1 MKKAL
6 EIAVKQTEDGRIEV
20 ILPIELADI
29 TSIRFAN
36 IDEIKVEK
44 DLLESKFEDLE
55 DDEDEDGF
63 QDIEDVIE
71 EEDECDCEN
80 CTYTNC
86 PEHPEFNSKDLLK
99 LLSDIRKSV
108 REEETEEPKQ
118 YTRRTLED
126 ALRSELEKVETE
138 SDEDKLMRLYH
149 EALNSTQKVTLEEY
163 EKMEEAYKIAKTL
176 EEITGVKSDKLYML
190 RNVLDRAKE
199 LLEEPTKERKTL
211 AIKDNRRPS
220 GTSATRVING
230 KRTTGMID
238 RLF

>member
-20 ILPIELADI
+20 ILPIEIADI

-55 DDEDEDGF
+55 DDEDDF
-63 QDIEDVIE
+63 QDIEDVIEEE

-80 CTYTNC
+80 CTHIDC

-99 LLSDIRKSV
+99 LLSDIRKSA
-108 REEETEEPKQ
+108 REEEIKKPKQ
-118 YTRRTLED
+118 QTRRTLED
-126 ALRSELEKVETE
+126 ILRSELEKVEKE

-176 EEITGVKSDKLYML
+176 EELTGIKSDKLYML

-199 LLEEPTKERKTL
+199 LLEEPKKERKTL
-211 AIKDNRRPS
+211 VIEDDRRPS
-220 GTSATRVING
+220 GTSATRVIDG
-230 KRTTGMID
+230 KRTTGIID